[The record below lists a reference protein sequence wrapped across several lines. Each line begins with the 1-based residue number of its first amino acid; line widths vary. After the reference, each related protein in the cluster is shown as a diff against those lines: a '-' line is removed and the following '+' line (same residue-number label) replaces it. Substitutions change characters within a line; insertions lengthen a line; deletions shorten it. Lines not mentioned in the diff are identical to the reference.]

1 MKSTLLAVTLLS
13 LSCTLTYAADPK
25 PAPAAEPK
33 PLPESSVEIFRIA
46 PGQHENFLKMLAQTE
61 AAMTQAGLEL
71 PQLFI
76 HQDGGSWDF
85 VLVKP
90 RALDEKKWAVAA
102 DILHKQGAP
111 TGPDYFF
118 NIRTM
123 IAEHTDT
130 MAYGPTSATAYLA
143 TRKPK

>member
-1 MKSTLLAVTLLS
+1 MKSILLAVAALS
-13 LSCTLTYAADPK
+13 LAATLAHAE
-25 PAPAAEPK
+25 EPK

-46 PGQHENFLKMLAQTE
+46 PGQHENFLKLLAQTE
-61 AAMTQAGLEL
+61 VAMKQAGLEM

-85 VLVKP
+85 ILVKP
-90 RALDEKKWAVAA
+90 HGLDEKKWQIAN
-102 DILHKQGAP
+102 DILHKQGMP

-118 NIRTM
+118 MIRKM

-130 MAYGPTSATAYLA
+130 QAYGPTTATAYLGS
-143 TRKPK
+143 RKSPN